1 MSRTSEKRQRAVDFV
16 EASLAALQ
24 ATPSAT
30 LAAWPEWPGQPAVD
44 LGVPADL
51 APYTFTLTKDTL
63 ASGEVRIAIQACR
76 QGVFGFLYEAWAK
89 GFAVASNG
97 TIRPLTEEEHWDLT

>member
-16 EASLAALQ
+16 EASLTALQ

-51 APYTFTLTKDTL
+51 APYTFTLMKDTL
-63 ASGEVRIAIQACR
+63 PSGEVRIAIQAYR
-76 QGVFGFLYEAWAK
+76 QGVLGFYEAWVK